1 MQRSAQLLQN
11 KTSNDA
17 EIALGVIDEALFIS
31 SYSEKLLEM
40 KAEALFMVCFTVF
53 WGLMLLRVQ
62 EIVVDSESSMPI
74 GIYYCVRV
82 EVYLS

>member
-1 MQRSAQLLQN
+1 MFSVLPVWQKVSECMQRSAQLLQN

-40 KAEALFMVCFTVF
+40 KAEALFMVCFSVF
-53 WGLMLLRVQ
+53 
-62 EIVVDSESSMPI
+62 
-74 GIYYCVRV
+74 
-82 EVYLS
+82 

>member
-62 EIVVDSESSMPI
+62 EIVVGSELSMPI

-82 EVYLS
+82 VVYLS

>member
-53 WGLMLLRVQ
+53 
-62 EIVVDSESSMPI
+62 
-74 GIYYCVRV
+74 
-82 EVYLS
+82 